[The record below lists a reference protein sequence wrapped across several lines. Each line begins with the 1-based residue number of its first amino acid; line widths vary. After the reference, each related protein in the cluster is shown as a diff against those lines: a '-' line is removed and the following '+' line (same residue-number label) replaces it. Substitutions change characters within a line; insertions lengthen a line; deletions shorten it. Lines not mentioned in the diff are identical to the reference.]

1 MIASIPTLP
10 LVLLATIGM
19 VAMLIVLF
27 KALRGRAA
35 LGLLAVALIG
45 MAGLLLLAPMN
56 SKRHVAVW
64 PRIMKSHTDGARLHV
79 HPGEPPHPP
88 GAVDLTALDAL
99 DTMEKQLSE
108 LAERGVETAQ
118 RIAHNAYEMAATQTE
133 LTLNDRIGLARATEE
148 GLGSRASVE
157 VRVPAVEGVPA
168 IVRTTSTRRDANRA
182 GRTSIL
188 HNILTAVEIAAFLC
202 VAYVFMDGA
211 TRGQFTWSLRL
222 VSVVAFAAIYVALTS
237 LRHQL

>member
-1 MIASIPTLP
+1 MIASVPILP
-10 LVLLATIGM
+10 LMLLAAIGA

-64 PRIMKSHTDGARLHV
+64 PQVMKSHIDKARSHI
-79 HPGEPPHPP
+79 HPGDQPHPL
-88 GAVDLTALDAL
+88 GAVDLPALDA
-99 DTMEKQLSE
+99 MEEQLSE
-108 LAERGVETAQ
+108 LAERGVETA
-118 RIAHNAYEMAATQTE
+118 REIAHDAYAMAVTQTE
-133 LTLNDRIGLARATEE
+133 LLLKDEVPAPGTAIE
-148 GLGSRASVE
+148 GFGSVASVE

-188 HNILTAVEIAAFLC
+188 HNILTALEIAAFLC